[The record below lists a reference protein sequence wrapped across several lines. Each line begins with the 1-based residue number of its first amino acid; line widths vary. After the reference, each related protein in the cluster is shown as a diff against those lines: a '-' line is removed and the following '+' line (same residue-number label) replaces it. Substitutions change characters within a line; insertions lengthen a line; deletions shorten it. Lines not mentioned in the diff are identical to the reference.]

1 MTPAH
6 IWIQVSEGVEEETL
20 DPMYQRNSAVESSY
34 PSMTCDLSLAQS
46 SAPCTIRQLCG
57 TCGNQPAHT
66 QQYQQRESVVI
77 APGYTLS
84 RTKSNI
90 SVSLCDEFFNRPKP
104 VKTFVPRPESEKD
117 TEQLIRDLQ
126 QQISQLVHLLEQ
138 ESHKQ
143 MTIEK
148 KFQNE
153 NKETRLLL
161 QKKHEADMSAIAA
174 IHALEI
180 KVLRENYE
188 EAMVEFKMEAEMQYA
203 ELKGQFDDAQAAFM
217 SYKESLIEEMNENW
231 AQREAEMNKKNE
243 LDKKKEL
250 TLQANELK
258 NKCEKEKKIME
269 EQFQKQITAILDEY
283 KSKMD
288 VAAGKYNDM
297 TGALDE
303 LSKSKQQVENL
314 QEQLDKV
321 TKELQYQTETL
332 YNITKQLHMT
342 EAKLNEYEGLYR
354 TNMGSLQRK
363 YVASIDA
370 LENQNIDLKQLF
382 ALKAE
387 ELCALKAKMDDIERK
402 KHLKMK
408 EKLLSS
414 FEDEIKVSASNTEG
428 AFRPESPPAP
438 QTDGSKPQG

>member
-1 MTPAH
+1 MY
-6 IWIQVSEGVEEETL
+6 
-20 DPMYQRNSAVESSY
+20 PMYHKNSIVGPSY
-34 PSMTCDLSLAQS
+34 PSLTCDLSSPQS

-57 TCGNQPAHT
+57 TCGSQPTPT
-66 QQYQQRESVVI
+66 QHYQQRESVVI

-104 VKTFVPRPESEKD
+104 VRTIVPRAESEKD

-143 MTIEK
+143 MTLEK

-153 NKETRLLL
+153 NRETKLLL
-161 QKKHEADMSAIAA
+161 QKKHEEDMSEIAA

-180 KVLRENYE
+180 TVIKEKYE
-188 EAMVEFKMEAEMQYA
+188 EAMVEYKMEAEKQYA

-217 SYKESLIEEMNENW
+217 SYKESIIEEMNEHW
-231 AQREAEMNKKNE
+231 AQREAEMNKKND
-243 LDKKKEL
+243 LDRKKDL
-250 TLQANELK
+250 DAQANELTDIC
-258 NKCEKEKKIME
+258 NTEKKIME
-269 EQFQKQITAILDEY
+269 DQFQEQIAALLEEHRT
-283 KSKMD
+283 KMD
-288 VAAGKYNDM
+288 VAANKYNAM
-297 TGALDE
+297 TGVIEE
-303 LSKSKQQVENL
+303 LSKSKHEIELL
-314 QEQLDKV
+314 QEELEKT
-321 TKELQYQTETL
+321 TKELQYQIESL
-332 YNITKQLHMT
+332 YNITSQLQMT
-342 EAKLNEYEGLYR
+342 EAKLSEFEGLYK
-354 TNMGSLQRK
+354 TNIGSLQKK
-363 YVASIDA
+363 YVASIEA
-370 LENQNIDLKQLF
+370 LESQNIDLKQLF

-387 ELCALKAKMDDIERK
+387 ELCVLKAKMDDLERQ

-414 FEDEIKVSASNTEG
+414 LEDRSKVSASNTEG
-428 AFRPESPPAP
+428 ALQPEPPPVP